1 MLERFI
7 EQKFVARVRREGGL
21 CPKFVS
27 PGSDGWP
34 DRLVLMPGGKIA
46 FVELKAPQGR
56 LRPIQVQRH
65 AQLRDLGFLVFTVN
79 DPEQIPEILKILCKP
94 RPRKLHLP
102 RSPEASGELVHSAA
116 RPSSLKTHSV
126 GLSRDESEDQLQ

>member
-7 EQKFVARVRREGGL
+7 EQKLVARVKREGGL

-46 FVELKAPQGR
+46 FVELKAPQGK
-56 LRPIQVQRH
+56 LRPIQVRRH
-65 AQLRDLGFLVFTVN
+65 AQLRDLGFLVYVIN
-79 DPEQIPEILKILCKP
+79 DPNQIPEALELLKAKS
-94 RPRKLHLP
+94 RKKKKTDDLP
-102 RSPEASGELVHSAA
+102 SASVSA
-116 RPSSLKTHSV
+116 V
-126 GLSRDESEDQLQ
+126 RD

>member
-7 EQKFVARVRREGGL
+7 EQKLVARVKREGGL

-46 FVELKAPQGR
+46 FVELKAPGQKP
-56 LRPIQVQRH
+56 RPLQLQRH
-65 AQLRDLGFLVFTVN
+65 AQLRDLGFIVYVID
-79 DPEQIPEILKILCKP
+79 DPVQIPEMLELLRAKT
-94 RPRKLHLP
+94 RRKKKEV
-102 RSPEASGELVHSAA
+102 SE
-116 RPSSLKTHSV
+116 SS
-126 GLSRDESEDQLQ
+126 DNIM

>member
-1 MLERFI
+1 MLEKFI
-7 EQKFVARVRREGGL
+7 EKKLVARIKREGGL

-34 DRLVLMPGGKIA
+34 DRIVLMPGGRIA

-65 AQLRDLGFLVFTVN
+65 AQLRDLGFIVYVVN
-79 DPEQIPEILKILCKP
+79 DADQIPEVLELLRAKT
-94 RPRKLHLP
+94 RRKKKVMP
-102 RSPEASGELVHSAA
+102 QASE
-116 RPSSLKTHSV
+116 P
-126 GLSRDESEDQLQ
+126 SEDFM

>member
-7 EQKFVARVRREGGL
+7 EQKLVARVKREGGL

-34 DRLVLMPGGKIA
+34 DRLVLMPGGKFA
-46 FVELKAPQGR
+46 FVELKAPQGK

-65 AQLRDLGFLVFTVN
+65 AQLRDLGFLVYVIN
-79 DPEQIPEILKILCKP
+79 DPNQIPEALELLKAKS
-94 RPRKLHLP
+94 RKKKKTDDLP
-102 RSPEASGELVHSAA
+102 SASVSA
-116 RPSSLKTHSV
+116 V
-126 GLSRDESEDQLQ
+126 RD

>member
-7 EQKFVARVRREGGL
+7 EQKLVARIKREGGL

-46 FVELKAPQGR
+46 FVELKATGEKP
-56 LRPIQVQRH
+56 RPLQLQRH
-65 AQLRDLGFLVFTVN
+65 AQLRDLGFSVFVVD
-79 DPEQIPEILKILCKP
+79 DPAQIPEVLALLQAKT
-94 RPRKLHLP
+94 RRKKNP
-102 RSPEASGELVHSAA
+102 VSD
-116 RPSSLKTHSV
+116 SS
-126 GLSRDESEDQLQ
+126 ENIM

>member
-7 EQKFVARVRREGGL
+7 EQKLVARVKREGGL

-34 DRLVLMPGGKIA
+34 DRLVLMPGGKFA
-46 FVELKAPQGR
+46 FVELKAPQGK

-65 AQLRDLGFLVFTVN
+65 AQLRDLGFLVYVIN
-79 DPEQIPEILKILCKP
+79 DPNQF
-94 RPRKLHLP
+94 
-102 RSPEASGELVHSAA
+102 PEALELLKAKSRKKKKTDDLPSA
-116 RPSSLKTHSV
+116 SV
-126 GLSRDESEDQLQ
+126 SAVRD

>member
-1 MLERFI
+1 MKMLERFI
-7 EQKFVARVRREGGL
+7 EQKLVARVKREGGL

-46 FVELKAPQGR
+46 FVELKAPQGK

-65 AQLRDLGFLVFTVN
+65 AQLRDLGFLVYVVN
-79 DPEQIPEILKILCKP
+79 DPTQITEVLELLRAKTRRRKP
-94 RPRKLHLP
+94 PAP
-102 RSPEASGELVHSAA
+102 VTPVQS
-116 RPSSLKTHSV
+116 
-126 GLSRDESEDQLQ
+126 

>member
-7 EQKFVARVRREGGL
+7 EQKLVARVKREGGQ

-46 FVELKAPQGR
+46 FVELR
-56 LRPIQVQRH
+56 LR
-65 AQLRDLGFLVFTVN
+65 AQSRVRCSCSV
-79 DPEQIPEILKILCKP
+79 
-94 RPRKLHLP
+94 
-102 RSPEASGELVHSAA
+102 
-116 RPSSLKTHSV
+116 THS
-126 GLSRDESEDQLQ
+126 

>member
-7 EQKFVARVRREGGL
+7 EQKLVARVKREGGL

-34 DRLVLMPGGKIA
+34 DRLVLMPGGKIV

-65 AQLRDLGFLVFTVN
+65 AQLRDLGFSVFVVN
-79 DPEQIPEILKILCKP
+79 DPDQIPEVLELLMVKTRRKKP
-94 RPRKLHLP
+94 AVSQTTTQP
-102 RSPEASGELVHSAA
+102 
-116 RPSSLKTHSV
+116 
-126 GLSRDESEDQLQ
+126 

>member
-1 MLERFI
+1 MLEKFI
-7 EQKFVARVRREGGL
+7 EQKLVGLVRREGGL

-34 DRLVLMPGGKIA
+34 DRIVLMPGGKLA

-65 AQLRDLGFLVFTVN
+65 AQLRDLGFLVYVIN
-79 DPEQIPEILKILCKP
+79 DPAQIPEVLELLKAKTRRKKP
-94 RPRKLHLP
+94 AETAIPPL
-102 RSPEASGELVHSAA
+102 A
-116 RPSSLKTHSV
+116 
-126 GLSRDESEDQLQ
+126 

>member
-7 EQKFVARVRREGGL
+7 EQKLVARVKREGGL

-79 DPEQIPEILKILCKP
+79 DPEQIPEVLELLTVKTRRKKP
-94 RPRKLHLP
+94 TVSQTTTQP
-102 RSPEASGELVHSAA
+102 
-116 RPSSLKTHSV
+116 
-126 GLSRDESEDQLQ
+126 

>member
-7 EQKFVARVRREGGL
+7 EQKLVARVKREGGL

-46 FVELKAPQGR
+46 FVELKAPQGK

-65 AQLRDLGFLVFTVN
+65 AQLRDLGFLVYVIN
-79 DPEQIPEILKILCKP
+79 DPAQIPEVLELLKAKT
-94 RPRKLHLP
+94 RKKKKTDDLP
-102 RSPEASGELVHSAA
+102 SASVSA
-116 RPSSLKTHSV
+116 V
-126 GLSRDESEDQLQ
+126 RD

>member
-7 EQKFVARVRREGGL
+7 EQKLVARVKREGGL

-34 DRLVLMPGGKIA
+34 DRIVLMPGGKIA

-65 AQLRDLGFLVFTVN
+65 AQLRDLGFLVYVIN
-79 DPEQIPEILKILCKP
+79 DPAQIPEVLELLKSKTRRKKP
-94 RPRKLHLP
+94 AETATPAQP
-102 RSPEASGELVHSAA
+102 
-116 RPSSLKTHSV
+116 
-126 GLSRDESEDQLQ
+126 

>member
-7 EQKFVARVRREGGL
+7 EQKLVARVKREGGL

-46 FVELKAPQGR
+46 FVELKAPQGK

-65 AQLRDLGFLVFTVN
+65 AQLRDLGFLVYVIN
-79 DPEQIPEILKILCKP
+79 DPNQIPEALEVLKAKT
-94 RPRKLHLP
+94 RKKKKTDDLP
-102 RSPEASGELVHSAA
+102 SASVSA
-116 RPSSLKTHSV
+116 V
-126 GLSRDESEDQLQ
+126 RD

>member
-7 EQKFVARVRREGGL
+7 EQKLVARVKREGGL

-46 FVELKAPQGR
+46 FVELKAPQGK

-65 AQLRDLGFLVFTVN
+65 AQLRDLGFLVYVIN
-79 DPEQIPEILKILCKP
+79 DPAQIPEALEVLKAKS
-94 RPRKLHLP
+94 RKKKKTDDLP
-102 RSPEASGELVHSAA
+102 SASVSA
-116 RPSSLKTHSV
+116 V
-126 GLSRDESEDQLQ
+126 RD

>member
-7 EQKFVARVRREGGL
+7 EQKLVARVRREGGL

-46 FVELKAPQGR
+46 FVELKAPGQKP
-56 LRPIQVQRH
+56 RPLQLQRH
-65 AQLRDLGFLVFTVN
+65 AQLRDLGFIVYVID
-79 DPEQIPEILKILCKP
+79 DPVQIPEMLELLRAKI
-94 RPRKLHLP
+94 RRKKKEV
-102 RSPEASGELVHSAA
+102 SE
-116 RPSSLKTHSV
+116 SS
-126 GLSRDESEDQLQ
+126 DNIM

>member
-7 EQKFVARVRREGGL
+7 EQKLVARVRREGGL

-46 FVELKAPQGR
+46 FVELKAPQGK

-65 AQLRDLGFLVFTVN
+65 AQLRDLGFLVYVIN
-79 DPEQIPEILKILCKP
+79 DPAQIPEALELLKAKT
-94 RPRKLHLP
+94 RKKKKTDDLP
-102 RSPEASGELVHSAA
+102 SASVSA
-116 RPSSLKTHSV
+116 V
-126 GLSRDESEDQLQ
+126 RD

>member
-7 EQKFVARVRREGGL
+7 EQKLVARVKREGGL

-34 DRLVLMPGGKIA
+34 DRLVLMPGGKFA
-46 FVELKAPQGR
+46 FVELKAPQGK

-65 AQLRDLGFLVFTVN
+65 AQLRDLGFLVYVIN
-79 DPEQIPEILKILCKP
+79 DPAQIPEALELLKAKT
-94 RPRKLHLP
+94 RKKKKTDDLP
-102 RSPEASGELVHSAA
+102 SASVSA
-116 RPSSLKTHSV
+116 V
-126 GLSRDESEDQLQ
+126 RD

>member
-1 MLERFI
+1 MLEKFI
-7 EQKFVARVRREGGL
+7 EQKLVAQVRREGGL

-34 DRLVLMPGGKIA
+34 DRIVLMPGGKLA

-56 LRPIQVQRH
+56 LRPLQVQRH

-79 DPEQIPEILKILCKP
+79 DPEQIPEILKMLCKP
-94 RPRKLHLP
+94 KKRQKAPVKD
-102 RSPEASGELVHSAA
+102 PE
-116 RPSSLKTHSV
+116 
-126 GLSRDESEDQLQ
+126 Q

>member
-7 EQKFVARVRREGGL
+7 EQKLVARVRREGGL

-46 FVELKAPQGR
+46 FVELKATGVKP
-56 LRPIQVQRH
+56 RPLQLQRH
-65 AQLRDLGFLVFTVN
+65 AQLRDLGFSVFVVD
-79 DPEQIPEILKILCKP
+79 DPAQISDVIALLTAKN
-94 RPRKLHLP
+94 RRKKTAAEP
-102 RSPEASGELVHSAA
+102 ASEA
-116 RPSSLKTHSV
+116 RP
-126 GLSRDESEDQLQ
+126 

>member
-7 EQKFVARVRREGGL
+7 EQKLVARVKREGGL

-65 AQLRDLGFLVFTVN
+65 AQLRDLGFSVFVVN
-79 DPEQIPEILKILCKP
+79 DPDQIPEVLELLMVKTRRKKP
-94 RPRKLHLP
+94 PAQVP
-102 RSPEASGELVHSAA
+102 QAGS
-116 RPSSLKTHSV
+116 
-126 GLSRDESEDQLQ
+126 

>member
-7 EQKFVARVRREGGL
+7 EQKLVARVKREGGL

-34 DRLVLMPGGKIA
+34 DRLVLMPGGRLA

-65 AQLRDLGFLVFTVN
+65 AQLRDLGFSVFVIN
-79 DPEQIPEILKILCKP
+79 DPNQIPEMLSLLSAKT
-94 RPRKLHLP
+94 RRKKK
-102 RSPEASGELVHSAA
+102 A
-116 RPSSLKTHSV
+116 
-126 GLSRDESEDQLQ
+126 ESETKDNIM

>member
-7 EQKFVARVRREGGL
+7 EQKLVARVKREGGL

-46 FVELKAPQGR
+46 FVELKATGEKP
-56 LRPIQVQRH
+56 RPLQLQRH
-65 AQLRDLGFLVFTVN
+65 AQLRDLGFSVFVVD
-79 DPEQIPEILKILCKP
+79 DPAQIPEVLGLLQAKT
-94 RPRKLHLP
+94 RRKKTP
-102 RSPEASGELVHSAA
+102 VSD
-116 RPSSLKTHSV
+116 SS
-126 GLSRDESEDQLQ
+126 ENIM

>member
-7 EQKFVARVRREGGL
+7 EQKLVARVRREGGL

-34 DRLVLMPGGKIA
+34 DRIVLMPGGKIA

-79 DPEQIPEILKILCKP
+79 DPEQIPEVLELLMVKTRRKKP
-94 RPRKLHLP
+94 
-102 RSPEASGELVHSAA
+102 AA
-116 RPSSLKTHSV
+116 Q
-126 GLSRDESEDQLQ
+126 DQQAES

>member
-7 EQKFVARVRREGGL
+7 EQKLVARVKREGGL

-46 FVELKAPQGR
+46 FVELKAPQGK
-56 LRPIQVQRH
+56 LRPIQVRRH
-65 AQLRDLGFLVFTVN
+65 AQLRDLGFLVYVIN
-79 DPEQIPEILKILCKP
+79 DPAQIPEALELLKAKT
-94 RPRKLHLP
+94 RKKKKTDDLP
-102 RSPEASGELVHSAA
+102 SASVSA
-116 RPSSLKTHSV
+116 V
-126 GLSRDESEDQLQ
+126 RD

>member
-7 EQKFVARVRREGGL
+7 EQKLVARVKREGGL

-46 FVELKAPQGR
+46 FVELKAPQGK

-65 AQLRDLGFLVFTVN
+65 AQLRDLGFLVYVIN
-79 DPEQIPEILKILCKP
+79 DPAQIPEALELLKAKT
-94 RPRKLHLP
+94 RKKKKTDDLP
-102 RSPEASGELVHSAA
+102 SASVSA
-116 RPSSLKTHSV
+116 V
-126 GLSRDESEDQLQ
+126 RD

>member
-7 EQKFVARVRREGGL
+7 EQRLVARVKREGGL

-46 FVELKAPQGR
+46 FVELKAPQGK

-65 AQLRDLGFLVFTVN
+65 AQLRDLGFLVYVIN
-79 DPEQIPEILKILCKP
+79 DPAQIPEVLELLKAKT
-94 RPRKLHLP
+94 RKKKKTDDLP
-102 RSPEASGELVHSAA
+102 SASVSA
-116 RPSSLKTHSV
+116 V
-126 GLSRDESEDQLQ
+126 RD

>member
-7 EQKFVARVRREGGL
+7 EQKLVARVKREGGL

-46 FVELKAPQGR
+46 FVELKATGEKP
-56 LRPIQVQRH
+56 RPLQLQRH
-65 AQLRDLGFLVFTVN
+65 AQLRDLGFSVFVI
-79 DPEQIPEILKILCKP
+79 DEPVQIPQVLELLKAKT
-94 RPRKLHLP
+94 RRKK
-102 RSPEASGELVHSAA
+102 AA
-116 RPSSLKTHSV
+116 V
-126 GLSRDESEDQLQ
+126 SETTEDIM

>member
-7 EQKFVARVRREGGL
+7 EQKLVARIRREGGL

-34 DRLVLMPGGKIA
+34 DRLVLMPGGKFA
-46 FVELKAPQGR
+46 FVELKAPQGK

-65 AQLRDLGFLVFTVN
+65 AQLRDLGFLVYVIN
-79 DPEQIPEILKILCKP
+79 DPAQIPEALELLKAKT
-94 RPRKLHLP
+94 RKKKKTDDLP
-102 RSPEASGELVHSAA
+102 SASVSA
-116 RPSSLKTHSV
+116 V
-126 GLSRDESEDQLQ
+126 RD

>member
-7 EQKFVARVRREGGL
+7 EQKLVARVRREGGL

-56 LRPIQVQRH
+56 LRPLQVQRH

-79 DPEQIPEILKILCKP
+79 DPEQIPEILSSGKREKAGSMVPARGLILWD
-94 RPRKLHLP
+94 
-102 RSPEASGELVHSAA
+102 VFY
-116 RPSSLKTHSV
+116 
-126 GLSRDESEDQLQ
+126 

>member
-7 EQKFVARVRREGGL
+7 EQKLVARVRREGGL

-46 FVELKAPQGR
+46 FVELKAPGQKP
-56 LRPIQVQRH
+56 RPLQLQRH
-65 AQLRDLGFLVFTVN
+65 AQLRDLGFIVYVID
-79 DPEQIPEILKILCKP
+79 DPVQIPEMLELLRAKT
-94 RPRKLHLP
+94 RRKKKEV
-102 RSPEASGELVHSAA
+102 SE
-116 RPSSLKTHSV
+116 SS
-126 GLSRDESEDQLQ
+126 DNIM

>member
-7 EQKFVARVRREGGL
+7 EQKLVARVKREGGL

-46 FVELKAPQGR
+46 FVELKAPQGK

-65 AQLRDLGFLVFTVN
+65 AQLRDLGFLVYVIN
-79 DPEQIPEILKILCKP
+79 DPAQIPEALELLKAKT
-94 RPRKLHLP
+94 RKKKKTYDLP
-102 RSPEASGELVHSAA
+102 SASVSA
-116 RPSSLKTHSV
+116 V
-126 GLSRDESEDQLQ
+126 RD